1 MSLKL
6 KKFSAGCAV
15 VLATSGM
22 AFTPSPVDA
31 QELTVVGH
39 AVHQRTMT
47 GETGGDFAGQWE
59 SDNGVTIDWLTFNVA
74 AIHDR
79 LFREASLNSTSVDI
93 GFAANRFFLP
103 QFDEMFMPLDEFVAS
118 MPIEAFEELPQ
129 GMLDALT
136 IDGTLYGIPYRHA
149 TAALH
154 INTVLL
160 EEAGLDV
167 PETFEEVLAAARTM
181 TGVRSDGT
189 QVHGLLLDDRTP
201 TTITDIARAQANGDF
216 ITPDF
221 QLFAN
226 SAAMIDAVETVRALY
241 DEGVLP
247 DTYLSFLTED
257 VITFMQQGRG
267 AMAISP
273 FGRNANFNNPDES
286 QYAGDIITIPLP
298 ASESLEGFDVA
309 PVRTEFWAMFI
320 PKNADDA
327 DLAWDFIRTAVSPEN
342 TIAAALNGN
351 GPVRP
356 SAYDD
361 PRMAE
366 RLTYAAAEQTVL
378 AVARPPI
385 PGWDNSAQVQDIFA
399 EEVDLVLLGAKTP
412 EEAMNSVQER
422 VTPLLPQ

>member
-1 MSLKL
+1 MLFRPIL
-6 KKFSAGCAV
+6 QRTGAACLLAVAG
-15 VLATSGM
+15 LTLS
-22 AFTPSPVDA
+22 SPQTIA
-31 QELTVVGH
+31 QDLTVVGH

-47 GETGGDFAGQWE
+47 GEAGGDFAGQWAT
-59 SDNGVTIDWLTFNVA
+59 DNGVEIEWLTFNVA
-74 AIHDR
+74 AIHER
-79 LFREASLNSTSVDI
+79 LYREASLNTTTVDV

-103 QFDEMFMPLDEFVAS
+103 QFNEMFKPLDDYLAAA
-118 MPIEAFEELPQ
+118 PIEAFEELPQ

-136 IDGTLYGIPYRHA
+136 IDGQLYGIPYRHA

-160 EEAGLDV
+160 EQAGLSV
-167 PETFEEVLAAARTM
+167 PSTFEEVLAAARAM
-181 TGVRSDGT
+181 SGTGDDGT
-189 QVHGLLLDDRTP
+189 RVFGLLLDDRTP
-201 TTITDIARAQANGDF
+201 TVITDIARAQGNGDF

-226 SAAMIDAVETVRALY
+226 SPEMIAAVQTVRDLF

-247 DTYLSFLTED
+247 ETYLSFLTED

-273 FGRNANFNNPDES
+273 FGRNGNFNNPDES
-286 QYAGDIITIPLP
+286 QYAGQIITIPLP
-298 ASESLEGFDVA
+298 ASENLTGFDVA

-320 PKNADDA
+320 PKNADNA
-327 DLAWDFIRTAVSPEN
+327 DLAWDFIRTASSPAN

-356 SAYDD
+356 SAYED
-361 PRMAE
+361 PRMSEKLSYAE
-366 RLTYAAAEQTVL
+366 AEQTVL
-378 AVARPPI
+378 AVARPPV
-385 PGWDNSAQVQDIFA
+385 PGWDNSAQAQDIFV
-399 EEVDLVLLGAKTP
+399 EEVELALLGLKTP